1 MRGEEGV
8 ILRGKEK
15 RMNMDKLKQAIEEFC
30 SETQKHVFLGNG
42 GELSN
47 DYDLGRFADI
57 AFALAM
63 GGLETHCKQML
74 AEELQKVGLSPDESE
89 TLASKYT
96 RDAVL
101 CRNVL
106 QKLEMKGLIE
116 IKK

>member
-1 MRGEEGV
+1 
-8 ILRGKEK
+8 
-15 RMNMDKLKQAIEEFC
+15 MNMDKLKQAIEGFC
-30 SETQKHVFLGNG
+30 RETPKHVFLGNG

-47 DYDLGRFADI
+47 DYDLRRFADI
-57 AFALAM
+57 ALALAM

-74 AEELQKVGLSPDESE
+74 TEELQKVGLSLDESE
-89 TLASKYT
+89 KLASKYT

-106 QKLEMKGLIE
+106 QKLALKKLIE